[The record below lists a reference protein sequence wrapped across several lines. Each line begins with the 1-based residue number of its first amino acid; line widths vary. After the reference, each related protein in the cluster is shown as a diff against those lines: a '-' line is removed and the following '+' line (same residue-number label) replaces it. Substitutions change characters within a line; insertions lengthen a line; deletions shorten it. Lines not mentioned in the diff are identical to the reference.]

1 MATSSLSKKIRTLE
15 HRLSNR
21 WCRLGAEG
29 VTLTFFFVI
38 ILGPTIFV
46 FSAVFLS
53 WNEVVTT
60 VFNDPIAGDIRW
72 QIMRTA
78 LIRSF
83 QIASIATVI
92 NIIIGLPMAIL
103 IARYKFKGKEILD
116 TLVDL
121 PMAVPTAALGF
132 SIFLFWGSRSGVSV
146 LFGLE
151 TGLLS
156 RGPLLIILAHIAF
169 TYPYIVRSLKA
180 VILGIDKTYEDAA
193 KTLGASGFTTWRT
206 ISMPLMKEGLIAGA
220 ILSFTRSLGETGAT
234 LIVAGVYETAPIL
247 IVSWR
252 KLLLIPATA
261 FLSMVLVTIAV
272 IMLVL
277 VRIMAR
283 KVGFPIEKVW
293 PRPEQFLSGMWQRRF
308 RNSVTIAIFLVIILL
323 PSLFTFQYVALWWS
337 GSPAT
342 GRFESGVF
350 YQVFL
355 APDLKWAWLL
365 ISLVTSL
372 QVATLATLI
381 NLGFGLPMA
390 FILVRRK
397 WGKINGILDAMI
409 DIPLA
414 VPSSAIGFSAFL
426 FWRGIINP
434 GFWLILMVHIIFTY
448 PYFIRPVI
456 AVIEGI
462 DPGYE
467 EVARTLGASDL
478 TTFRTVSLRLTG
490 RGILA
495 GAIMVF
501 TRSLGET
508 GATIV
513 VMGLSRTVPV
523 YIVDLVES
531 LALPAAAFASII
543 LICISLTLLL
553 ILRYISRS
561 AEEWK

>member
-1 MATSSLSKKIRTLE
+1 MATSSLSERIRTLE
-15 HRLSNR
+15 HKLSNR

-29 VTLTFFFVI
+29 VTIAFFLVI
-38 ILGPTIFV
+38 VLGPTIFV
-46 FSAVFLS
+46 FSAVFLN

-83 QIASIATVI
+83 QIAAIATVI
-92 NIIIGLPMAIL
+92 NIAIGLPMAII
-103 IARYKFKGKEILD
+103 IARYEFKGKAILD

-132 SIFLFWGSRSGVSV
+132 SIFLFWGSRSGISV

-151 TGLLS
+151 TGLVS
-156 RGPLLIILAHIAF
+156 RGPLLI
-169 TYPYIVRSLKA
+169 
-180 VILGIDKTYEDAA
+180 GIDKTYEDAA

-261 FLSMVLVTIAV
+261 FLSMILVTIAV
-272 IMLVL
+272 VMLVL
-277 VRIMAR
+277 VRFMAR

-293 PRPEQFLSGMWQRRF
+293 PRPEQFLSGLWQRRF

-323 PSLFTFQYVALWWS
+323 PSLFTFQYVALWWN

-350 YQVFL
+350 YQVFR

-365 ISLVTSL
+365 ISLMTSL

-381 NLGFGLPMA
+381 NLACGLPMA